1 MHLPTLVIIAGPT
14 AVGKTEL
21 CVRLAQEL
29 GTEIVSADSR
39 QFYRELSIGTAKPS
53 LAERQGI
60 RHHFVDSHSIAE
72 YFSVGDFEREA
83 LQTIQEIFTRT
94 DVAILTGGSG
104 LFLKVITDGMD
115 EMPEVNLDIRKKL
128 MERFEQEGITPLV
141 DELRQLDPAYFDY
154 VDRNNTQRIVRAL
167 EVCLATG
174 KPYSSFRTG
183 HKVERPFRILKI
195 CLTRDRAILY
205 DRINQ
210 RVELMIQQG
219 LVEEVRSVAEY
230 RNHYALK
237 TVGYQEV
244 FDYFDGTYSYETMSE
259 KIQQNS
265 RRYAKRQLTWF
276 RHQDHFQW
284 FDAEDYDGVRA
295 YVLENLGS

>member
-1 MHLPTLVIIAGPT
+1 MRLPTLVIIAGPT

-29 GTEIVSADSR
+29 GTEIISADSR

-53 LAERQGI
+53 VAERQGI

-94 DVAILTGGSG
+94 NVAILTGGSG

-115 EMPEVNLDIRKKL
+115 EMPEVNLDIRKQL

-167 EVCLATG
+167 EVCLTTG

-183 HKVERPFRILKI
+183 HKVERPFRIVKI

-230 RNHYALK
+230 QNHYALK

-244 FDYFDGTYSYETMSE
+244 FDYFDGTYAYETMVE
-259 KIQQNS
+259 KIQQNT

-276 RHQDHFQW
+276 RHQDNFQW

>member
-1 MHLPTLVIIAGPT
+1 MRLPTLVIIAGPT

-60 RHHFVDSHSIAE
+60 PHHFVDSHSIAE

-94 DVAILTGGSG
+94 NVAILTGGSG

-115 EMPEVNLDIRKKL
+115 EMPAVNLDIRKKL

-167 EVCLATG
+167 EVCLTTG

-219 LVEEVRSVAEY
+219 LVEEVQSVAEY

-244 FDYFDGTYSYETMSE
+244 FDYFDGTYAYETMIE

-276 RHQDHFQW
+276 RHQDNFQW
-284 FDAEDYDGVRA
+284 FDAEDYEGVRA
-295 YVLENLGS
+295 YVRENLGS